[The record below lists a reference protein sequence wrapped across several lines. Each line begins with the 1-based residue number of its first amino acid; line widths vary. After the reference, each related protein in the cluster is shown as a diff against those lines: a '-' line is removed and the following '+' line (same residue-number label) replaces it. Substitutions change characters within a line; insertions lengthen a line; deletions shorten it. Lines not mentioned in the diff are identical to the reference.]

1 MSERILKLKNPEL
14 RSEYTHALLK
24 SVEDSIDDFRDANGD
39 NISYE
44 ELDNIIQKVS
54 TTSDEVDGELLR
66 ELTFENFIDPQENEP
81 LQDREELEYGA
92 SSGDFPDY
100 NDVLTKISILGDE
113 WWATYDRFVHDSI
126 AELFSDV
133 LDSSLSVAIGAALTK
148 HEESFDEE
156 GSLAPRVA
164 LYVLKTCVPCRE
176 DSNYQNSLFR
186 IESEWC
192 EHGILPGFDE
202 ENDMN
207 LMGDPDLDEDMA
219 NMEDVDLN
227 GQNVLTDN

>member
-1 MSERILKLKNPEL
+1 MSDRILKLKNPEL
-14 RSEYTHALLK
+14 RSDYTHALLK
-24 SVEDSIDDFRDANGD
+24 SVEDSIDDFRDTNGD

-44 ELDNIIQKVS
+44 ELDGIIQQAS
-54 TTSDEVDGELLR
+54 TTSDEVDRELLR
-66 ELTFENFIDPQENEP
+66 ELAFENFIEDPQQNEP
-81 LQDREELEYGA
+81 LQGGGELEYGA

-100 NDVLTKISILGDE
+100 KDVLSKISILGDE

-126 AELFSDV
+126 AELFNDV

-176 DSNYQNSLFR
+176 DSCYQNSLFR

-207 LMGDPDLDEDMA
+207 VMGDPDLEDMA
-219 NMEDVDLN
+219 DMEDVDLN
-227 GQNVLTDN
+227 